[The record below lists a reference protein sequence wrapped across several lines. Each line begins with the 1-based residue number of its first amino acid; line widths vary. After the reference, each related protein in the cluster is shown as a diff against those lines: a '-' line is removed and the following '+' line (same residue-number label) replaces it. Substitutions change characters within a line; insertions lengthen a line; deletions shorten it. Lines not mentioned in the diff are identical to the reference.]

1 MLSKSK
7 HINASPM
14 SATITPPA
22 PSTIAFPKSISWML
36 FLDLFKTTASTSAQT
51 KMIPKKIESP
61 PTPSLNQLILDHL
74 KLVRKNQMDFR
85 FFGSSTLN
93 SKLQW
98 GQETKSPTA
107 STSSLD
113 LQRGQWIFTS
123 DDSNL
128 VQVDARDFFT
138 GANAGFIPRT
148 TGQQSL

>member
-36 FLDLFKTTASTSAQT
+36 FLDLFKTTASTSPQT

-61 PTPSLNQLILDHL
+61 PTPILNQLILDHL

-98 GQETKSPTA
+98 GHETKSPTA
-107 STSSLD
+107 STSSFD
-113 LQRGQWIFTS
+113 LQRGQWIFTTR
-123 DDSNL
+123 DLNF
-128 VQVDARDFFT
+128 VPVDARDFSDGPVDHHFRWF
-138 GANAGFIPRT
+138 NE
-148 TGQQSL
+148 